1 MYGKRCLT
9 CIGEIEKN
17 EMFNSI
23 MKSRVFVK
31 LRFRRV
37 FFFFFF
43 FEKITALYVACY
55 VIYSCWKTFKQQFT
69 DVFHNVCL

>member
-9 CIGEIEKN
+9 CIGETEKN

-23 MKSRVFVK
+23 MKSRVVFVK
-31 LRFRRV
+31 LRLEG
-37 FFFFFF
+37 FFFFF